1 MATQQHTMV
10 RKEKAGKETVK
21 KQRKIEQVTFEI
33 IDDDIILK
41 SGSYLNRSVREMYKV
56 GAIERD
62 YVVSHLW
69 FTNDEAVV
77 KIINSMCAR

>member
-1 MATQQHTMV
+1 MTTSRTQI

-21 KQRKIEQVTFEI
+21 RQRKIEQVNYEI

-41 SGSYLNRSVREMYKV
+41 SGPYLNRSVRELYKV

-62 YVVSHLW
+62 YVIQHLW
-69 FTNDEAVV
+69 FTNDADVV
-77 KIINSMCAR
+77 KIINSLCAR

>member
-1 MATQQHTMV
+1 MTTARTQI

-21 KQRKIEQVTFEI
+21 RQRKIEQVNYEI

-41 SGSYLNRSVREMYKV
+41 SGPYLNRSVRELYKV

-62 YVVSHLW
+62 YIIQHLW
-69 FTNDEAVV
+69 FTNDADVV
-77 KIINSMCAR
+77 KIINSLCAK

>member
-41 SGSYLNRSVREMYKV
+41 SGPYLNRSVREMYKV

-62 YVVSHLW
+62 YVVQHLW

>member
-1 MATQQHTMV
+1 MTTSRTQI

-21 KQRKIEQVTFEI
+21 RQRKIEQVNYEI

-41 SGSYLNRSVREMYKV
+41 SGPYLNRSVRELYKV

-62 YVVSHLW
+62 YVIQHLW
-69 FTNDEAVV
+69 FTNDADVV
-77 KIINSMCAR
+77 KIINSLCAK